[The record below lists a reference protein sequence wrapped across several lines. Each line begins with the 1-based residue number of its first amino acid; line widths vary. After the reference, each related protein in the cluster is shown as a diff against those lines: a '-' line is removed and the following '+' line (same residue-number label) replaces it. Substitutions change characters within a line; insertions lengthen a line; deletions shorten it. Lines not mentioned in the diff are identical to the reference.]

1 MGFNSGF
8 KGLNCCGKYY
18 DKRNTNTK
26 TAPSDEI
33 KKHTKKT
40 GGSNK
45 NRENELSVDKYESI
59 YGQL

>member
-1 MGFNSGF
+1 MGFNSEF

-33 KKHTKKT
+33 KKTHKKD
-40 GGSNK
+40 GRK
-45 NRENELSVDKYESI
+45 QQK
-59 YGQL
+59 